1 MWHFLMHF
9 RLCKALNMNQNVFE
23 TCFQM
28 PNWQLALILLTGW
41 CHQATIKSLPAA
53 MMANNYVVHIL
64 SCKLITVTSHE
75 RHKASNH
82 QQLDGCFNSLFRLA
96 SKIDQISGLLI
107 THEGN
112 RSVIDGL
119 PSQRAS
125 NAESVSILGHHHV
138 YFVLLVSCTSR
149 PAVHQT
155 SVFPRL

>member
-1 MWHFLMHF
+1 MTFLNAFSLMQ
-9 RLCKALNMNQNVFE
+9 ALNMNQNVFE

-41 CHQATIKSLPAA
+41 CHHATSHYLQQWWPITMS
-53 MMANNYVVHIL
+53 VVHIL

-82 QQLDGCFNSLFRLA
+82 QWLDGCFNSLFRLA

-138 YFVLLVSCTSR
+138 YFVLLVSCTSQ